1 MNSNAGNEEIIMA
14 TKITM
19 PQMGF
24 DMTEGK
30 VSRWLKKV
38 GDVIKQGEPVAEIE
52 TDKVNIETEAA
63 GQGVLREILVNDGTT
78 VPVGVLIGIIAE
90 PNEDIS
96 ALLAEAGKGPSK
108 AAAVS
113 SAPATQQVATT
124 SAPVVGAATT
134 VPMVT
139 PSAQQVASH
148 GNGRLKAS
156 PLAKRIAKDRGVNL
170 GEVNGTGPGGRIV
183 KRDVDAAV
191 SMPMAMPSMP
201 RVAAPAIL
209 GPAMLKAEDVTP
221 SKLRQTI
228 SRRMTA
234 SKQTVPHFYVTIE
247 VEMSEALALRSK
259 LNAIVGDEGKISVN
273 DMVIKAA
280 ALALTH
286 FPSINASYADTVTKR
301 HGTVNMGIAV
311 ALDQGLITVVVNDA
325 DRKPLSQIAREA
337 RDIATRAKNGR
348 ARPEE
353 MQGSTFTISNLGMF
367 GEVDSFTA
375 IINPPEAGILAV
387 GTVRDVPIVRDGQV
401 VPGKTLKITISA
413 DHRVTDGA
421 EAAKFMQVVK
431 QNLEEPL
438 RLLV

>member
-1 MNSNAGNEEIIMA
+1 MA
-14 TKITM
+14 TKVTM

-38 GDVIKQGEPVAEIE
+38 GDVIKQGEAVAEIE

-96 ALLAEAGKGPSK
+96 ALLAEAGKGPMK
-108 AAAVS
+108 GAAVS
-113 SAPATQQVATT
+113 SAPVVQQVATP
-124 SAPVVGAATT
+124 SVPAGVPVSTT
-134 VPMVT
+134 PMVAPT
-139 PSAQQVASH
+139 AQQIANK

-156 PLAKRIAKDRGVNL
+156 PLAKRIAQDRGVNL
-170 GEVNGTGPGGRIV
+170 ADVNGTGPGGRIV

-191 SMPMAMPSMP
+191 SVPMAMPSAP

-234 SKQTVPHFYVTIE
+234 SKQSVPHFYVTIE

-259 LNAIVGDEGKISVN
+259 LNAIVEADGKISVN

-280 ALALTH
+280 ALALTR
-286 FPSINASYADTVTKR
+286 FPAINASYTDTVIKR
-301 HGTVNMGIAV
+301 HGSVNMGIAV
-311 ALDQGLITVVVNDA
+311 ALEQGLITVVVNDA
-325 DRKPLSQIAREA
+325 ERKPLSQIAREA
-337 RDIATRAKNGR
+337 RDIATRAKNGK

-375 IINPPEAGILAV
+375 IINPPEAAILAV
-387 GTVRDVPIVRDGQV
+387 GTVRDVPIVREGQV
-401 VPGKTLKITISA
+401 VAGKTLKITISA

-421 EAAKFMQVVK
+421 EAAKFMAVVK

>member
-1 MNSNAGNEEIIMA
+1 MI

-38 GDVIKQGEPVAEIE
+38 GDAIKQGEPVAEIE

-63 GQGVLREILVNDGTT
+63 GRGVLREILVNDGTT
-78 VPVGVLIGIIAE
+78 VPVGALIGIIAE
-90 PNEDIS
+90 LNEDIS
-96 ALLAEAGKGPSK
+96 ALLAEASKGSSK
-108 AAAVS
+108 VAAAS
-113 SAPATQQVATT
+113 SAPAVQQVATT
-124 SAPVVGAATT
+124 SVPAVGSVPS
-134 VPMVT
+134 VPMVA
-139 PSAQQVASH
+139 PSAQHIASK

-156 PLAKRIAKDRGVNL
+156 PLAKRIAQDRGVNL
-170 GEVNGTGPGGRIV
+170 SDVTGSGPGGRIV

-191 SMPMAMPSMP
+191 TMPTAS
-201 RVAAPAIL
+201 RIAAPAIL
-209 GPAMLKAEDVTP
+209 GPAMLKDEDVTP

-247 VEMSEALALRSK
+247 VEMSEALTLRSK
-259 LNAIVGDEGKISVN
+259 LNAIIGDEGKISVN

-280 ALALTH
+280 ALALTY
-286 FPSINASYADTVTKR
+286 FPAINASYADTVVKR
-301 HGTVNMGIAV
+301 HGSVNMGIAV
-311 ALDQGLITVVVNDA
+311 ALDQGLITVVVNDT
-325 DRKPLSQIAREA
+325 DRKPLAQIAREA
-337 RDIATRAKNGR
+337 RDIATRAKNGK

-353 MQGSTFTISNLGMF
+353 LQGSTFTISNLGMF

-387 GTVRDVPIVRDGQV
+387 GTVRDVPIVREGQV
-401 VPGKTLKITISA
+401 VPGKTMKITISA

-421 EAAKFMQVVK
+421 EAAKFMAVVK